1 MSGTPF
7 RALNSGEFIEEQ
19 IYNWTYSDEQRA
31 KENWI
36 GENNPYRS
44 LPRMVLMTYRLPD
57 SIRQIAEQG
66 EFNEFDLNVFFSAK
80 GKGDDAHFVYE
91 DYVQKWLDL
100 IRGAYLETAVDEL
113 KLGAQRPP
121 MPFSDARL
129 LNVLSH
135 TIWFLPNVASCEAM
149 RNLLAKNNF
158 YHDYVVNCCAGTKAG
173 NRPRKKRVII
183 SPKKRKKNCLTKRK
197 NINLCA
203 NRSKR
208 N

>member
-1 MSGTPF
+1 
-7 RALNSGEFIEEQ
+7 
-19 IYNWTYSDEQRA
+19 
-31 KENWI
+31 
-36 GENNPYRS
+36 
-44 LPRMVLMTYRLPD
+44 MVLMTYRLPD